1 MDLPHIVSRKSTA
14 VSPYV
19 TLLEKQV
26 CFREGGPIKVYH
38 SVTQADYVSIFAI
51 TADRQVP
58 IVRQYR
64 PAVEAFT
71 WEFPAGSV
79 DAGEDPRACAE
90 RELFEETGMRVDEI
104 HALGAYYP
112 DTGRLSVG
120 STAFFARG
128 RRDDEA
134 VPESGIQVRYV
145 TVAELADMVRSG
157 EFKHQL
163 HVALIA
169 SAMLHGHI
177 SYNDLVHCGPSQVAA
192 SPPGHT
198 RL

>member
-1 MDLPHIVSRKSTA
+1 MDVPRIVSRRST
-14 VSPYV
+14 VLSPYV
-19 TLLEKQV
+19 TLLTKEV
-26 CFREGGPIKVYH
+26 CFREGGPVEVYH
-38 SVTQADYVSIFAI
+38 SVTQPDYVSILAI
-51 TADRQVP
+51 TEDHLVP

-64 PAVEAFT
+64 PAVEAYT

-90 RELFEETGMRVDEI
+90 RELFEEAGMRVDEI
-104 HALGAYYP
+104 HSLGAYFP

-134 VPESGIQVRYV
+134 VPESGIHVRFV
-145 TVAELADMVRSG
+145 TLANLAGMVRSG
-157 EFKHQL
+157 EFRHQL
-163 HVALIA
+163 HVAVIA
-169 SAMLHGHI
+169 SAFLHGHI
-177 SYNDLVHCGPSQVAA
+177 SYNDLVLSGPSQVAA

-198 RL
+198 RP